1 MRHVSKRDG
10 RMFMQLTVGQL
21 IGKTLKVYGVPYV
34 TGLPGHGN
42 WSMIDAFNDP
52 VSKIRYIQVMH
63 EQSAVHIADAHYRVT
78 GQPIA
83 ACTSIGPGATNT
95 IIGLATA
102 YCDSTALLLITG
114 SAATHM
120 RGHGVMQEL
129 DRFASPDFPH
139 IAAPVTKRTF
149 DVIRPDQLPFVLHRA
164 WNAMLTGRPG
174 PVHMEIPLDVQAQTT
189 DIDVADLSKR
199 LPMGKTRADGPTI
212 EAAIELLL
220 SATRPCIVAGGGAI
234 TANAAPELTAL
245 AEKLG
250 IPVVFTWN
258 GKGAI
263 AEDNA
268 MCAGTA
274 GWPGSLPGNNT
285 AANADILLSL
295 GCRFT
300 DWSASSYRKG
310 VTFSIPD
317 AKLIQVDIDPR
328 EIGKNY
334 PAEVGIVADCRLV
347 LADILAGISAEQA
360 RVARESRAT
369 YLNKLQRMKREWEE
383 KLERR
388 RSYNG
393 MPTTMMRTLREL
405 RKALPRHGIVT
416 VGSGHPQSTTKQA
429 FPVYEP
435 RTHITSGSFSSMGF
449 ALPAAI
455 GAKLAKPDTPVVCI
469 IGDGDFMMGV
479 QELAVCAMHNVP
491 VVFLVL
497 NNSGYISIRDG
508 QNHLMG
514 RQIGSEFNQHAGDG
528 QAYSV
533 DFVSLA
539 KSFGFDFSAK
549 AQKVDE
555 IGSHIKRALDS
566 NAPALVE
573 VPITRDVS
581 VAAAEVVGWW
591 DFPVLP
597 TATEAVKADYKA
609 GYAAEQH
616 RWSRKDTE
624 GVKPMSTSG

>member
-1 MRHVSKRDG
+1 MK
-10 RMFMQLTVGQL
+10 LTVGQL
-21 IGKTLKVYGVPYV
+21 IGKALKAYGVPYV

-42 WSMIDAFNDP
+42 WSLIDAFNDP
-52 VSKIRYIQVMH
+52 VSKLPFIQVMH

-139 IAAPVTKRTF
+139 IVAPVTKRSF
-149 DVIRPDQLPFVLHRA
+149 DVIRADEVPFVLHRA

-174 PVHMEIPLDVQAQTT
+174 PVHMELPLDVQVETT
-189 DIDVADLSKR
+189 DVDVAELAKR
-199 LPMGKTRADGPTI
+199 LPIGRPRADAQAI
-212 EAAIELLL
+212 EAAINLLL
-220 SATRPCIVAGGGAI
+220 TAKRPCIVVGGGAI
-234 TANAAPELTAL
+234 SANATPELTIL
-245 AEKLG
+245 VEKLG

-263 AEDNA
+263 AEDNR

-274 GWPGSLPGNNT
+274 GWPGSLPGNKT
-285 AANADILLSL
+285 AANADVLMSL

-334 PAEVGIVADCRLV
+334 PAEVGIAADCKLV
-347 LADILAGISAEQA
+347 LADILAGISEEQA
-360 RVARESRAT
+360 RKARESRAS
-369 YLNKLQRMKREWEE
+369 YLNGVEGLKKEWEE
-383 KLERR
+383 RLERR

-393 MPTTMMRTLREL
+393 MPTTMLRTLREL
-405 RKALPRHGIVT
+405 RKVLPRDGIVT

-455 GAKLAKPDTPVVCI
+455 GAKLAKPDAPVVCI
-469 IGDGDFMMGV
+469 IGDGDFMMSV
-479 QELAVCAMHNVP
+479 QELAVCAMYNIA
-491 VVFLVL
+491 VVFLIL

-508 QNHLMG
+508 QNYLMG
-514 RQIGSEFNQHAGDG
+514 RQIGSEFNRHNGDG
-528 QAYSV
+528 RPYSV
-533 DFVSLA
+533 DFVALA
-539 KSFGFDFSAK
+539 KSFGFEVAAK
-549 AQKVDE
+549 VQAEGD
-555 IGSHIKRALDS
+555 IGSTIKRALDS
-566 NAPALVE
+566 NAPAMVE
-573 VPITRDVS
+573 IPITRDAS

-591 DFPVLP
+591 DFPILP
-597 TATEAVKADYKA
+597 TASDAVKADYKA

-616 RWSRKDTE
+616 RWSTTDVELTE
-624 GVKPMSTSG
+624 PVSATG

>member
-1 MRHVSKRDG
+1 MR
-10 RMFMQLTVGQL
+10 LTVGQI
-21 IGKTLKVYGVPYV
+21 IGKALKAYGVPYV

-42 WSMIDAFNDP
+42 WSMIDAFHDP
-52 VSKIRYIQVMH
+52 VSKLPFIQVMH

-102 YCDSTALLLITG
+102 YCDSTTALLITG

-139 IAAPVTKRTF
+139 IVAPVTKRTF
-149 DVIRPDQLPFVLHRA
+149 DVIRADQLPFVMHRA
-164 WNAMLTGRPG
+164 WNTMVTGRPG
-174 PVHMEIPLDVQAQTT
+174 PVHIEVPLDIQVETT
-189 DIDVADLSKR
+189 DVDVADLIKR
-199 LPMGKTRADGPTI
+199 IPVGKSRADSEAI
-212 EAAIELLL
+212 AAAIPLLL
-220 SATRPCIVAGGGAI
+220 TAKRPCIVVGGGAI
-234 TANAAPELTAL
+234 TANATPELTTL
-245 AEKLG
+245 VEKLG

-263 AEDNA
+263 AEDNRL
-268 MCAGTA
+268 CAGTA
-274 GWPGSLPGNNT
+274 GWPGSLPGNRT
-285 AANADILLSL
+285 AANADVLMSL

-334 PAEVGIVADCRLV
+334 PAEVGIAADCKLV
-347 LADILAGISAEQA
+347 LADMLAGISEEQA
-360 RVARESRAT
+360 SRAREARAS
-369 YLNKLQRMKREWEE
+369 YLEEVDALKREWEQR
-383 KLERR
+383 LERR
-388 RSYNG
+388 RSHNG
-393 MPTTMMRTLREL
+393 MPTTMLRTLREL
-405 RKALPRHGIVT
+405 RKVLPRHGIVT

-469 IGDGDFMMGV
+469 IGDGDFMMCV
-479 QELAVCAMHNVP
+479 QELAVCAMYDIP
-491 VVFLVL
+491 VVFLIL

-514 RQIGSEFNQHAGDG
+514 RQIGSEFSRPTRNG
-528 QAYSV
+528 QPYSV
-533 DFVSLA
+533 DFVVLA
-539 KSFGFDFSAK
+539 KSFGFDVAAK
-549 AQKVDE
+549 VEAVED
-555 IGSHIKRALDS
+555 IGRTIQRALDS
-566 NAPALVE
+566 NAPSVVE

-597 TATEAVKADYKA
+597 TASQTVKADYKA

-616 RWSRKDTE
+616 
-624 GVKPMSTSG
+624 VTSASDVTLEEPVSATG

>member
-1 MRHVSKRDG
+1 
-10 RMFMQLTVGQL
+10 MQLTVGQI
-21 IGKTLKVYGVPYV
+21 IGKALKAYGVPYV

-52 VSKIRYIQVMH
+52 VSKLPFIQVMH

-78 GQPIA
+78 GQPIV

-102 YCDSTALLLITG
+102 HCDSTALLLITG

-139 IAAPVTKRTF
+139 IVAPVTKRTF
-149 DVIRPDQLPFVLHRA
+149 DVIRADQVPFVLHRA
-164 WNAMLTGRPG
+164 WNAMLTGRAG
-174 PVHMEIPLDVQAQTT
+174 PVHMEVPLDIQVETT
-189 DIDVADLSKR
+189 DIDVADLATR
-199 LPMGKTRADGPTI
+199 LPVGKPRADAQAI
-212 EAAIELLL
+212 EAAIKLLL
-220 SATRPCIVAGGGAI
+220 TAKRPCIVVGGGAI
-234 TANAAPELTAL
+234 SANATPELTTL
-245 AEKLG
+245 VEKLG

-263 AEDNA
+263 AEDNP

-285 AANADILLSL
+285 AANADVVMSL

-334 PAEVGIVADCRLV
+334 PAEVGIAADCKLV
-347 LADILAGISAEQA
+347 LADILAGISNDQA
-360 RVARESRAT
+360 HKARQSRAS
-369 YLNKLQRMKREWEE
+369 YLSHVEALKKQWEE

-388 RSYNG
+388 RSYKG
-393 MPTTMMRTLREL
+393 IPTTMLRTLREL
-405 RKALPRHGIVT
+405 RKVLPRNGIVT

-455 GAKLAKPDTPVVCI
+455 GAKLAKPDIPVVCI
-469 IGDGDFMMGV
+469 IGDGDFMMSV
-479 QELAVCAMHNVP
+479 QELAVCAMYDIP
-491 VVFLVL
+491 VVFLIL

-508 QNHLMG
+508 QNYLIG
-514 RQIGSEFNQHAGDG
+514 RQIGSEFNHHNGDG
-528 QAYSV
+528 RPYSV

-539 KSFGFDFSAK
+539 KSFGFEVAAK
-549 AQKVDE
+549 VQAVDD
-555 IGSHIKRALDS
+555 IGSNIKRALDS
-566 NAPALVE
+566 KAPALVE

-597 TATEAVKADYKA
+597 TASEAVKADYKA

-616 RWSRKDTE
+616 RRSASDVE
-624 GVKPMSTSG
+624 LSEPVSAVG

>member
-1 MRHVSKRDG
+1 MR
-10 RMFMQLTVGQL
+10 LTVGQI
-21 IGKTLKVYGVPYV
+21 IGKALKAYGAPYV

-42 WSMIDAFNDP
+42 WSLIDAFNDP
-52 VSKIRYIQVMH
+52 VSKLPFIQVMH

-102 YCDSTALLLITG
+102 HCDSTALLLMTG

-129 DRFASPDFPH
+129 DRFTSPDFPH
-139 IAAPVTKRTF
+139 LAAPVTKRTF
-149 DVIRPDQLPFVLHRA
+149 DVIRADQVPFVMHRA
-164 WNAMLTGRPG
+164 WNAMITGRPG
-174 PVHMEIPLDVQAQTT
+174 PVHMEIPLDVQVEST
-189 DIDVADLSKR
+189 DIDVAELNKR
-199 LPMGKTRADGPTI
+199 LPVGKSRADATAI
-212 EAAIELLL
+212 EAAIGLLL
-220 SATRPCIVAGGGAI
+220 HAERPCIVAGGGAI
-234 TANAAPELTAL
+234 SANATPELTIL
-245 AEKLG
+245 AQRLG

-258 GKGAI
+258 GKGAL
-263 AEDNA
+263 AEDHP

-274 GWPGSLPGNNT
+274 GWPGSLPGNRT
-285 AANADILLSL
+285 AANADVLLSL

-317 AKLIQVDIDPR
+317 SKLIQIDIDPR

-334 PAEVGIVADCRLV
+334 PAEVGISADCKLA
-347 LADILAGISAEQA
+347 LADIHAGISDEQA
-360 RVARESRAT
+360 RRAREARSS
-369 YLNKLQRMKREWEE
+369 YLAGVAALKKEWEE
-383 KLERR
+383 RLERR
-388 RSYNG
+388 RSYNSI
-393 MPTTMMRTLREL
+393 PTTMLRTLREL
-405 RKALPRHGIVT
+405 RKILPRHGIVT

-469 IGDGDFMMGV
+469 IGDGDFMMCV
-479 QELAVCAMHNVP
+479 QELAVCVMYDIP
-491 VVFLVL
+491 VVFLIL

-508 QNHLMG
+508 QNYLIG
-514 RQIGSEFNQHAGDG
+514 RQIGSEFNHHGGAG
-528 QAYSV
+528 QPYSV
-533 DFVSLA
+533 DFVALA
-539 KSFGFDFSAK
+539 RSFGFEVAT
-549 AQKVDE
+549 KVQAADE
-555 IGSHIKRALDS
+555 IGTSIKRALEA

-597 TATEAVKADYKA
+597 TASEAVKADYKA

-616 RWSRKDTE
+616 RWS
-624 GVKPMSTSG
+624 TSDVELVEPVSATG

>member
-1 MRHVSKRDG
+1 MR
-10 RMFMQLTVGQL
+10 LTVGQV
-21 IGKTLKVYGVPYV
+21 IGKALKAYGAPYV

-52 VSKIRYIQVMH
+52 VSKLPFIQVMH

-83 ACTSIGPGATNT
+83 ACVSIGPGATNT

-102 YCDSTALLLITG
+102 HCDSTALLLITG

-149 DVIRPDQLPFVLHRA
+149 EVIRSDEVPFVVHRA
-164 WNAMLTGRPG
+164 WNAMCTGRPG
-174 PVHMEIPLDVQAQTT
+174 PVHMGIPLDIQVETT
-189 DIDVADLSKR
+189 DVDVADLDKR
-199 LPMGKTRADGPTI
+199 LPIGKPRADSAAI

-220 SATRPCIVAGGGAI
+220 KAKRPCNVVGGGAI
-234 TANAAPELTAL
+234 TANATPELTML
-245 AEKLG
+245 VEKLG
-250 IPVVFTWN
+250 IPMVFTWN
-258 GKGAI
+258 GKGAL
-263 AEDNA
+263 AEDHP

-274 GWPGSLPGNNT
+274 GWPGSLPGNKT
-285 AANADILLSL
+285 AANADVVMSL

-334 PAEVGIVADCRLV
+334 PAEVGVVGDCKLV
-347 LADILAGISAEQA
+347 IADILAGISEEQA
-360 RVARESRAT
+360 RQVRESRAS
-369 YLNKLQRMKREWEE
+369 YLAEVAALKIEWEAR
-383 KLERR
+383 LEHR

-393 MPTTMMRTLREL
+393 MPTTMLRTLREL
-405 RKALPRHGIVT
+405 RKVLPRHGIVT

-455 GAKLAKPDTPVVCI
+455 GAKLAKPEAPVVCI
-469 IGDGDFMMGV
+469 IGDGDFMMCV
-479 QELAVCAMHNVP
+479 QELAVCAMYDIP
-491 VVFLVL
+491 IVFLVL

-508 QNHLMG
+508 QNYLIG
-514 RQIGSEFNQHAGDG
+514 RQIGSEFNHQNGEG
-528 QAYSV
+528 GPYSV
-533 DFVSLA
+533 DFVALA
-539 KSFGFDFSAK
+539 KSFGFDFAAK
-549 AQKVDE
+549 VQASDE
-555 IGSHIKRALDS
+555 IGSTIKRALDS
-566 NAPALVE
+566 KAPAVVE
-573 VPITRDVS
+573 VPITRDVTI
-581 VAAAEVVGWW
+581 AAAEVVGWW

-597 TATEAVKADYKA
+597 TASDAVKADYKA

-616 RWSRKDTE
+616 RWS
-624 GVKPMSTSG
+624 TSDIELVEPVSATG

>member
-1 MRHVSKRDG
+1 MR
-10 RMFMQLTVGQL
+10 LTVGQI
-21 IGKTLKVYGVPYV
+21 IGKALKAYGTPYV

-42 WSMIDAFNDP
+42 WSMIDAFHDP
-52 VSKIRYIQVMH
+52 VSKLPFIQVMH

-102 YCDSTALLLITG
+102 HCDSTALLLITG

-139 IAAPVTKRTF
+139 IVAPVTKRTF
-149 DVIRPDQLPFVLHRA
+149 DVIRADHVPFVMHRA
-164 WNAMLTGRPG
+164 WNAMTTGRPG
-174 PVHMEIPLDVQAQTT
+174 PVHMEVPLDIQVETT
-189 DIDVADLSKR
+189 KIDVAELDQR
-199 LPMGKTRADGPTI
+199 VPIGKPRADAIAI
-212 EAAIELLL
+212 EAAIGLLL
-220 SATRPCIVAGGGAI
+220 RAKRPCIVVGGGAI
-234 TANAAPELTAL
+234 SANATPVLTL
-245 AEKLG
+245 LVEKLG

-258 GKGAI
+258 GKGALS
-263 AEDNA
+263 EDHPL
-268 MCAGTA
+268 CAGTA
-274 GWPGSLPGNNT
+274 GWPGSLPGNKT
-285 AANADILLSL
+285 AANADVVMSL

-310 VTFSIPD
+310 VTFSIPE

-334 PAEVGIVADCRLV
+334 PAQVGIVADCKLA
-347 LADILAGISAEQA
+347 LADILAGISDEQA
-360 RVARESRAT
+360 RKARDSRTSYLAEVAG
-369 YLNKLQRMKREWEE
+369 LKKEWEE
-383 KLERR
+383 RLERR
-388 RSYNG
+388 RAYNG
-393 MPTTMMRTLREL
+393 MPTTMLRTLREL
-405 RKALPRHGIVT
+405 RKVLPRHGIVT

-429 FPVYEP
+429 FPIYEP

-455 GAKLAKPDTPVVCI
+455 GAKLAKRDTPVVCI
-469 IGDGDFMMGV
+469 IGDGDFMMCV
-479 QELAVCAMHNVP
+479 QELALCAIYDIP
-491 VVFLVL
+491 VVFLIL

-508 QNHLMG
+508 QNYLIG
-514 RQIGSEFNQHAGDG
+514 RQIGSEFNHQNGDSRP
-528 QAYSV
+528 YSV
-533 DFVSLA
+533 DFVALA
-539 KSFGFDFSAK
+539 KSFGFDVAAK
-549 AQKVDE
+549 VQAADE
-555 IGSHIKRALDS
+555 IGSTIQRALDS

-597 TATEAVKADYKA
+597 TAPDGAKADYKA

-616 RWSRKDTE
+616 QGAKVDVELIEPVSAT
-624 GVKPMSTSG
+624 G

>member
-1 MRHVSKRDG
+1 MR
-10 RMFMQLTVGQL
+10 LTVGQI
-21 IGKTLKVYGVPYV
+21 IGKALKAYGAPYV

-42 WSMIDAFNDP
+42 WSLIDAFNDP
-52 VSKIRYIQVMH
+52 VSKLPFIQVMH

-102 YCDSTALLLITG
+102 HCDSTALLLMTG

-129 DRFASPDFPH
+129 DRFTSPDFPH
-139 IAAPVTKRTF
+139 LAAPVTKRTF
-149 DVIRPDQLPFVLHRA
+149 DVIRADQVPFVMHRA
-164 WNAMLTGRPG
+164 WNAMITGRPG
-174 PVHMEIPLDVQAQTT
+174 PVHMEIPLDVQVEST
-189 DIDVADLSKR
+189 DIDVAELNKR
-199 LPMGKTRADGPTI
+199 LPVGKSRADATAI
-212 EAAIELLL
+212 EAAIGLLL
-220 SATRPCIVAGGGAI
+220 HAERPCIVAGGGAI
-234 TANAAPELTAL
+234 SANATPELTIL
-245 AEKLG
+245 AQRLG

-258 GKGAI
+258 GKGAL
-263 AEDNA
+263 AEDHP

-274 GWPGSLPGNNT
+274 GWPGSLPGNRT
-285 AANADILLSL
+285 AANADVLLSL

-317 AKLIQVDIDPR
+317 SKLIQIDIDPR

-334 PAEVGIVADCRLV
+334 PAEVGISADCKLA
-347 LADILAGISAEQA
+347 LADIHAGISDEQA
-360 RVARESRAT
+360 RRAREARSS
-369 YLNKLQRMKREWEE
+369 YLAGVAALKKEWEE
-383 KLERR
+383 RLERR
-388 RSYNG
+388 RSDNSI
-393 MPTTMMRTLREL
+393 PTTMLRTLREL
-405 RKALPRHGIVT
+405 RKVLPRHGIVT

-469 IGDGDFMMGV
+469 IGDGDFMMCV
-479 QELAVCAMHNVP
+479 QELAVCVMYDIP
-491 VVFLVL
+491 VVFLIL

-508 QNHLMG
+508 QNYLIG
-514 RQIGSEFNQHAGDG
+514 RQIGSEFNHHGGAG
-528 QAYSV
+528 QPYSV
-533 DFVSLA
+533 DFVALA
-539 KSFGFDFSAK
+539 RSFGFEVAT
-549 AQKVDE
+549 KVQAADE
-555 IGSHIKRALDS
+555 IGTSIKRALEA

-597 TATEAVKADYKA
+597 TASEAVKADYKA

-616 RWSRKDTE
+616 RWS
-624 GVKPMSTSG
+624 TSDVELVEPVSATG

>member
-1 MRHVSKRDG
+1 MR
-10 RMFMQLTVGQL
+10 LTVGQV
-21 IGKTLKVYGVPYV
+21 IGKALKAYGVPYV

-52 VSKIRYIQVMH
+52 VSQLPFIQVMH
-63 EQSAVHIADAHYRVT
+63 EQSAAHIADAHYRVT

-102 YCDSTALLLITG
+102 HCDSTALLLITG

-129 DRFASPDFPH
+129 DRFRSPDFPH
-139 IAAPVTKRTF
+139 IVAPVTKRTF
-149 DVIRPDQLPFVLHRA
+149 DIIRADQVPFVMHRA
-164 WNAMLTGRPG
+164 WNAMTTGRPG
-174 PVHMEIPLDVQAQTT
+174 PVHMEVPLDIQVETT
-189 DIDVADLSKR
+189 EVDVAELEKR
-199 LPMGKTRADGPTI
+199 LPIGKPRADATAI
-212 EAAIELLL
+212 EAAISLLL
-220 SATRPCIVAGGGAI
+220 RAERPCIVAGGGAI
-234 TANAAPELTAL
+234 SANATPELTTL

-258 GKGAI
+258 GKGAL
-263 AEDNA
+263 AEDNPL
-268 MCAGTA
+268 CAGTA
-274 GWPGSLPGNNT
+274 GWPGSMPGNKT
-285 AANADILLSL
+285 AANADVLMSL

-317 AKLIQVDIDPR
+317 SKLIQVDIDPR

-334 PAEVGIVADCRLV
+334 PAEAGIVGDCRLV
-347 LADILAGISAEQA
+347 LADILAGISGEQA
-360 RVARESRAT
+360 RKARESRSS
-369 YLNKLQRMKREWEE
+369 YLAGVAAWKKEWEE
-383 KLERR
+383 RLERR

-393 MPTTMMRTLREL
+393 MPTTMLRTLSEL
-405 RKALPRHGIVT
+405 RKVLPRHGIVT

-455 GAKLAKPDTPVVCI
+455 GAKLAKPGTPVVCI
-469 IGDGDFMMGV
+469 IGDGDFMMCV
-479 QELAVCAMHNVP
+479 QELAICAMYNIP

-508 QNHLMG
+508 QNYLIG
-514 RQIGSEFNQHAGDG
+514 RQIGSEFNHQNGSG
-528 QAYSV
+528 RPYSV
-533 DFVSLA
+533 DFPALA
-539 KSFGFDFSAK
+539 KSFGFDVAV
-549 AQKVDE
+549 KVQAAED
-555 IGSHIKRALDS
+555 IASTIQRALDS

-581 VAAAEVVGWW
+581 IAAAEVVGWW

-597 TATEAVKADYKA
+597 TAPEGAKADYRA

-616 RWSRKDTE
+616 RR
-624 GVKPMSTSG
+624 STADLELVEPVSATG

>member
-1 MRHVSKRDG
+1 MR
-10 RMFMQLTVGQL
+10 LTVGQI
-21 IGKTLKVYGVPYV
+21 IGKALRVYGAPYV

-52 VSKIRYIQVMH
+52 ISKLPFIQVMH
-63 EQSAVHIADAHYRVT
+63 EQSAIHIADAHYRVT

-83 ACTSIGPGATNT
+83 ACVSIGPGATNT

-102 YCDSTALLLITG
+102 HCDSTALLLITG
-114 SAATHM
+114 SSATHM

-139 IAAPVTKRTF
+139 IAAPVTKRTI
-149 DVIRPDQLPFVLHRA
+149 DVIRADELPFVMHRA
-164 WNAMLTGRPG
+164 WNAMITGRPG
-174 PVHMEIPLDVQAQTT
+174 PVHVGIPLDVQVETT
-189 DIDVADLSKR
+189 EIDVADLDKR
-199 LPMGKTRADGPTI
+199 LPVGKPRADAVAI

-220 SATRPCIVAGGGAI
+220 TAKRPCIVLGGGAI
-234 TANAAPELTAL
+234 TANATPELTIL

-250 IPVVFTWN
+250 IPSVFTWN
-258 GKGAI
+258 GKGAL
-263 AEDNA
+263 AEDHP
-268 MCAGTA
+268 MCTGTA
-274 GWPGSLPGNNT
+274 GWPGSVPGNKT
-285 AANADILLSL
+285 AANADLIMSL

-334 PAEVGIVADCRLV
+334 PAEVGIVADCKLV
-347 LADILAGISAEQA
+347 LSDILAGISDEQA
-360 RVARESRAT
+360 RKARESRAS
-369 YLNKLQRMKREWEE
+369 YLAGVAALKVEWEE
-383 KLERR
+383 RLESR
-388 RSYNG
+388 RSYDG
-393 MPTTMMRTLREL
+393 MPTTMLRTLREL
-405 RKALPRHGIVT
+405 RKVLPRHGIVT

-455 GAKLAKPDTPVVCI
+455 GAKLAKPDAPVVCI
-469 IGDGDFMMGV
+469 IGDGDFMMCV
-479 QELAVCAMHNVP
+479 QELAVCTMYDIP
-491 VVFLVL
+491 VVFLIL

-508 QNHLMG
+508 QNYLIG
-514 RQIGSEFNQHAGDG
+514 RQVGSEFNHHSGDG
-528 QAYSV
+528 RPYSV
-533 DFVSLA
+533 DFVALA
-539 KSFGFDFSAK
+539 KSFGFEVAAK
-549 AQKVDE
+549 VQAADE
-555 IGSHIKRALDS
+555 IGSTIKRALDS
-566 NAPALVE
+566 NAPAVIE

-581 VAAAEVVGWW
+581 IAAAEVVGWW

-597 TATEAVKADYKA
+597 TARDDVKADYKA

-616 RWSRKDTE
+616 RWSISDVELVEPVSAT
-624 GVKPMSTSG
+624 G

>member
-1 MRHVSKRDG
+1 MR
-10 RMFMQLTVGQL
+10 LTVGQI
-21 IGKTLKVYGVPYV
+21 IGKALKAYGVPYV

-52 VSKIRYIQVMH
+52 ISKLRFVQVMH

-102 YCDSTALLLITG
+102 HCDSTALLLITG

-120 RGHGVMQEL
+120 RGHGVMQTL

-139 IAAPVTKRTF
+139 IVEAVTKRTF
-149 DVIRPDQLPFVLHRA
+149 DVIRPDEVPFVLHRA

-174 PVHMEIPLDVQAQTT
+174 PVHMELPLDIQVETT
-189 DIDVADLSKR
+189 EVDVADIDKR
-199 LPMGKTRADGPTI
+199 LPIGKPRADSQAI
-212 EAAIELLL
+212 EAAIKLLL
-220 SATRPCIVAGGGAI
+220 SAERPCIVVGGGAI
-234 TANAAPELTAL
+234 SSNATPELTAL
-245 AEKLG
+245 VEKLR

-263 AEDNA
+263 SEDHA

-274 GWPGSLPGNNT
+274 GWPGSLPGNKT
-285 AANADILLSL
+285 AANADVLMSL

-317 AKLIQVDIDPR
+317 SKLIQVDIDPR

-334 PAEVGIVADCRLV
+334 PVEVGIAADCKLV
-347 LADILAGISAEQA
+347 LADILAGISEEQA
-360 RVARESRAT
+360 RKARDSRAS
-369 YLNKLQRMKREWEE
+369 YISDLQALKIQWEQQ
-383 KLERR
+383 LERR
-388 RSYNG
+388 RSYSG
-393 MPTTMMRTLREL
+393 MPTTMLRTLREL
-405 RKALPRHGIVT
+405 RKVLPRHGIVT

-455 GAKLAKPDTPVVCI
+455 GAKLAKPDVPVVCI
-469 IGDGDFMMGV
+469 IGDGDFMMSV
-479 QELAVCAMHNVP
+479 QELAVCAMYDIP

-514 RQIGSEFNQHAGDG
+514 RQIGSEFAHHNGRG
-528 QAYSV
+528 EAYSV
-533 DFVSLA
+533 DFAALA
-539 KSFGFDFSAK
+539 KSFGFKDAAK
-549 AQKVDE
+549 VQAAGD
-555 IGSHIKRALDS
+555 IGPAIKRALES
-566 NAPALVE
+566 GSPALVE

-581 VAAAEVVGWW
+581 IAAAEVVGWW

-597 TATEAVKADYKA
+597 TASSAVKADYKA

-616 RWSRKDTE
+616 RGAASDVELSEPVSAT
-624 GVKPMSTSG
+624 G

>member
-1 MRHVSKRDG
+1 
-10 RMFMQLTVGQL
+10 MQFTVGQI
-21 IGKTLKVYGVPYV
+21 IGKALKAYGAPYV

-52 VSKIRYIQVMH
+52 VSRLPFIQVMH

-102 YCDSTALLLITG
+102 HCDSTALLLITG

-139 IAAPVTKRTF
+139 LAAPVTKRTF
-149 DVIRPDQLPFVLHRA
+149 DVIRADQVPFVMHRA
-164 WNAMLTGRPG
+164 WNAMTTGRPG
-174 PVHMEIPLDVQAQTT
+174 PVHMEIPLDVQVEST

-199 LPMGKTRADGPTI
+199 LPVGNPRADALAI

-220 SATRPCIVAGGGAI
+220 SAKRPCIVAGGGAI
-234 TANAAPELTAL
+234 SANATPQLTTL
-245 AEKLG
+245 VEMLG

-258 GKGAI
+258 GKGAL
-263 AEDNA
+263 AEDNP

-285 AANADILLSL
+285 AANADVLMSL

-317 AKLIQVDIDPR
+317 TKLIQIDIDPR

-334 PAEVGIVADCRLV
+334 AAEVGIVADCKLA
-347 LADILAGISAEQA
+347 LADILAGISDEQA
-360 RVARESRAT
+360 RKSREARSS
-369 YLNKLQRMKREWEE
+369 YLNAIAGLKKEWEE
-383 KLERR
+383 RLERR

-393 MPTTMMRTLREL
+393 IPTTMLRTLREL
-405 RKALPRHGIVT
+405 RKILPRHGIVT

-455 GAKLAKPDTPVVCI
+455 GAKLAKPDAPVVCI
-469 IGDGDFMMGV
+469 IGDGDFMMCV
-479 QELAVCAMHNVP
+479 QELAVCAMYDIP
-491 VVFLVL
+491 VVFLIL

-508 QNHLMG
+508 QNYLIG
-514 RQIGSEFNQHAGDG
+514 RQIGSEFNHHARDG
-528 QAYSV
+528 QPYSV
-533 DFVSLA
+533 DFVTLA
-539 KSFGFDFSAK
+539 KSFGFEVAT
-549 AQKVDE
+549 KVQAADE
-555 IGSHIKRALDS
+555 IGISLKRALDS
-566 NAPALVE
+566 KAPALVE

-581 VAAAEVVGWW
+581 IAAAEVVGWW

-597 TATEAVKADYKA
+597 SASDAVRADYKA
-609 GYAAEQH
+609 GYTAEQH
-616 RWSRKDTE
+616 RWSTRDVELVEPVSAT
-624 GVKPMSTSG
+624 G

>member
-1 MRHVSKRDG
+1 MR
-10 RMFMQLTVGQL
+10 LTVGQI
-21 IGKTLKVYGVPYV
+21 IGKALKAYGAPYV

-52 VSKIRYIQVMH
+52 ISKLPFIQVMH
-63 EQSAVHIADAHYRVT
+63 EQSAAHIADAHYRVT

-83 ACTSIGPGATNT
+83 ACVSIGPGATNT

-102 YCDSTALLLITG
+102 HCDSTALLLITG

-149 DVIRPDQLPFVLHRA
+149 DVIRADEVPFVMHRA
-164 WNAMLTGRPG
+164 WNAMTTGRPG
-174 PVHMEIPLDVQAQTT
+174 PVHMEIPLDVQVETT
-189 DIDVADLSKR
+189 DVDVADLDKR
-199 LPMGKTRADGPTI
+199 LPVGKPRADAAAI

-220 SATRPCIVAGGGAI
+220 SAKRPCIVVGGGAI
-234 TANAAPELTAL
+234 TANATAELTML
-245 AEKLG
+245 VEKLG

-258 GKGAI
+258 GKGAL
-263 AEDNA
+263 AEDHP

-274 GWPGSLPGNNT
+274 GWPGSLPGNKT
-285 AANADILLSL
+285 AANADVVMSL

-334 PAEVGIVADCRLV
+334 PAEVGVVADCKLV
-347 LADILAGISAEQA
+347 LADILAGISDEQA
-360 RVARESRAT
+360 RKAREARAS
-369 YLNKLQRMKREWEE
+369 YLAGVAALKIEWEE
-383 KLERR
+383 RLERR

-393 MPTTMMRTLREL
+393 IPTTMLRTLREL
-405 RKALPRHGIVT
+405 RKVLPRHGIVT

-455 GAKLAKPDTPVVCI
+455 GAKLAKPDAPVVCI
-469 IGDGDFMMGV
+469 IGDGDFMMSV
-479 QELAVCAMHNVP
+479 QELAVCAMHDIP
-491 VVFLVL
+491 VVFLIL

-508 QNHLMG
+508 QNYLIG
-514 RQIGSEFNQHAGDG
+514 RQIGSEFNHQNGD
-528 QAYSV
+528 ARPYSV
-533 DFVSLA
+533 DFVALA
-539 KSFGFDFSAK
+539 KSFGFDFAAK
-549 AQKVDE
+549 VQASDE
-555 IGSHIKRALDS
+555 IGPTIQRALDS
-566 NAPALVE
+566 KVPALVE

-581 VAAAEVVGWW
+581 IAAAEVVGWW

-597 TATEAVKADYKA
+597 TASDAVKADYKA

-616 RWSRKDTE
+616 RWS
-624 GVKPMSTSG
+624 TSDVELVEPVSATG

>member
-1 MRHVSKRDG
+1 MR
-10 RMFMQLTVGQL
+10 LTVGQI
-21 IGKTLKVYGVPYV
+21 IGKALKAYGAPYV
-34 TGLPGHGN
+34 AGLPGHGN
-42 WSMIDAFNDP
+42 WSMIDAFHDP
-52 VSKIRYIQVMH
+52 VSKLPFIQVMH

-102 YCDSTALLLITG
+102 HCDSTALLLITG

-139 IAAPVTKRTF
+139 IVAPVTKRTF
-149 DVIRPDQLPFVLHRA
+149 DVIRADQVPFVMHRA
-164 WNAMLTGRPG
+164 WNAMTTGRPG
-174 PVHMEIPLDVQAQTT
+174 PVHMEVPLDIQVETT
-189 DIDVADLSKR
+189 EIDVADLDKR
-199 LPMGKTRADGPTI
+199 VPIGKPRADAIAI
-212 EAAIELLL
+212 EAAIGLLL
-220 SATRPCIVAGGGAI
+220 RAKRPCIVVGGGAI
-234 TANAAPELTAL
+234 SSNATPELTML
-245 AEKLG
+245 VEKLG
-250 IPVVFTWN
+250 IPAVFTWN
-258 GKGAI
+258 GKGALS
-263 AEDNA
+263 EDHP

-274 GWPGSLPGNNT
+274 GWPGSLPGNKT
-285 AANADILLSL
+285 AANADVVMSL

-334 PAEVGIVADCRLV
+334 PAEVGVVADCKLA
-347 LADILAGISAEQA
+347 LADILAGISEEQA
-360 RVARESRAT
+360 RKARDSRAP
-369 YLNKLQRMKREWEE
+369 YLAEVAGLKKEWEDQ
-383 KLERR
+383 LERR

-393 MPTTMMRTLREL
+393 MPTTMLRTLREL
-405 RKALPRHGIVT
+405 RKVLPRHGIVT

-429 FPVYEP
+429 FPIYEP

-455 GAKLAKPDTPVVCI
+455 GAKLAKRDTPVVCI
-469 IGDGDFMMGV
+469 IGDGDFMMCV
-479 QELAVCAMHNVP
+479 QELALCAMYDIP

-508 QNHLMG
+508 QNYLIG
-514 RQIGSEFNQHAGDG
+514 RQTGSEFSHQNGDSRP
-528 QAYSV
+528 YSV
-533 DFVSLA
+533 DFVALA
-539 KSFGFDFSAK
+539 KSFGFEVAAKVQSAG
-549 AQKVDE
+549 D
-555 IGSHIKRALDS
+555 IGSTIKRALDS
-566 NAPALVE
+566 DAPALVE

-581 VAAAEVVGWW
+581 IAAAEVVGWW

-597 TATEAVKADYKA
+597 TAPDAAKADYKT

-616 RWSRKDTE
+616 QGAKVDVELIEPVSAT
-624 GVKPMSTSG
+624 G

>member
-1 MRHVSKRDG
+1 
-10 RMFMQLTVGQL
+10 MQLTVGQL
-21 IGKTLKVYGVPYV
+21 IGKALKAYGVPYV

-42 WSMIDAFNDP
+42 WSMIDAFHDS
-52 VSKIRYIQVMH
+52 VSKLPFLQVMH
-63 EQSAVHIADAHYRVT
+63 EQSAVHIADAHYRAT

-95 IIGLATA
+95 VIGLATA
-102 YCDSTALLLITG
+102 HCDSTALLLITG

-129 DRFASPDFPH
+129 DRVASPDFPH
-139 IAAPVTKRTF
+139 IAAAVTKRTF
-149 DVIRPDQLPFVLHRA
+149 DVIRADQVPFIMHRA

-174 PVHMEIPLDVQAQTT
+174 PVHLEVPLDVQVETAN
-189 DIDVADLSKR
+189 IEIAELANR
-199 LPMGKTRADGPTI
+199 LPVGRPRADSLAI
-212 EAAIELLL
+212 EAVIPLLL
-220 SATRPCIVAGGGAI
+220 AAKRPCIAVGGGAI
-234 TANAAPELTAL
+234 TASATPELTSL

-263 AEDNA
+263 AEDNP

-274 GWPGSLPGNNT
+274 GWPGSLPGNHT
-285 AANADILLSL
+285 AANADVLMSL

-334 PAEVGIVADCRLV
+334 PAEVGIVADCKLV
-347 LADILAGISAEQA
+347 LADILAGISDEQA
-360 RVARESRAT
+360 RKGREARAS
-369 YLNKLQRMKREWEE
+369 YLSEVEGLKEEWEK
-383 KLERR
+383 KLLRR

-393 MPTTMMRTLREL
+393 IPTTMLRTLREL
-405 RKALPRHGIVT
+405 RQVLPRHGIVT

-455 GAKLAKPDTPVVCI
+455 GAKLAKPETPVVCI
-469 IGDGDFMMGV
+469 IGDGDFMMCV
-479 QELAVCAMHNVP
+479 QELAVCVMNDIP

-497 NNSGYISIRDG
+497 NNSGFISIRDG
-508 QNHLMG
+508 QNYLMG
-514 RQIGSEFNQHAGDG
+514 RQIGSEFSHHTGDG
-528 QAYSV
+528 QPYSV
-533 DFVSLA
+533 DFVALA
-539 KSFGFDFSAK
+539 KSFGLGFAAKVQSA
-549 AQKVDE
+549 DD
-555 IGSHIKRALDS
+555 IGSTIKRALDAG
-566 NAPALVE
+566 APALVE

-597 TATEAVKADYKA
+597 TASDAVKADYKA

-616 RWSRKDTE
+616 RSSARNVELTE
-624 GVKPMSTSG
+624 PVSAVG

>member
-1 MRHVSKRDG
+1 MR
-10 RMFMQLTVGQL
+10 LTVGQI
-21 IGKTLKVYGVPYV
+21 IGKALKAYGAPYV

-52 VSKIRYIQVMH
+52 VSKLPFIQVMH

-102 YCDSTALLLITG
+102 HCDSTALLLITG

-139 IAAPVTKRTF
+139 IAGPVTKRTF
-149 DVIRPDQLPFVLHRA
+149 DVIRADEVPFVMHRA
-164 WNAMLTGRPG
+164 WNAMTTGRPG
-174 PVHMEIPLDVQAQTT
+174 PVHMEIPLDIQVETT
-189 DIDVADLSKR
+189 DIEVADLERR
-199 LPMGKTRADGPTI
+199 LPVGKPRADST
-212 EAAIELLL
+212 AIAVAIDLLL
-220 SATRPCIVAGGGAI
+220 RAKRPCVVVGGGAI
-234 TANAAPELTAL
+234 TSNATPELTL
-245 AEKLG
+245 LVEKLG

-274 GWPGSLPGNNT
+274 GWPGSLPGNKT
-285 AANADILLSL
+285 AANADVLLSL

-317 AKLIQVDIDPR
+317 SKLIQVDIDPR

-334 PAEVGIVADCRLV
+334 PAEVGIVADCKLA
-347 LADILAGISAEQA
+347 LADMLAGISEDQA
-360 RVARESRAT
+360 RKARDARAS
-369 YLNKLQRMKREWEE
+369 YLADLAALKQEWEHR
-383 KLERR
+383 LERR

-393 MPTTMMRTLREL
+393 MPTTMLRTLREL
-405 RKALPRHGIVT
+405 RKVLPRNGIVT

-455 GAKLAKPDTPVVCI
+455 GAKLAKPEAPVVCI
-469 IGDGDFMMGV
+469 IGDGDFMMCV
-479 QELAVCAMHNVP
+479 QELAICAMYDIP

-508 QNHLMG
+508 QNYLIG
-514 RQIGSEFNQHAGDG
+514 RQIGSEFNHHNGDG
-528 QAYSV
+528 RPYSV
-533 DFVSLA
+533 DFVALA
-539 KSFGFDFSAK
+539 KSFGFDFAAK
-549 AQKVDE
+549 VQAAED
-555 IGSHIKRALDS
+555 IGSTIKRALDS
-566 NAPALVE
+566 KAPALID

-597 TATEAVKADYKA
+597 TASDAVKADYKA
-609 GYAAEQH
+609 GTAAEQH
-616 RWSRKDTE
+616 RWSTADVE
-624 GVKPMSTSG
+624 LVEPVSAIG

>member
-1 MRHVSKRDG
+1 MG
-10 RMFMQLTVGQL
+10 LTVGQI
-21 IGKTLKVYGVPYV
+21 IGKALKAYGVPYV

-52 VSKIRYIQVMH
+52 VSKLPFIQVMH

-102 YCDSTALLLITG
+102 HCDSTALLLITG

-139 IAAPVTKRTF
+139 VVAPVTKRTF
-149 DVIRPDQLPFVLHRA
+149 DVIRADQVPFVLHRA

-174 PVHMEIPLDVQAQTT
+174 PVHMEVPLDVQVETT
-189 DIDVADLSKR
+189 EIDVAELSRR
-199 LPMGKTRADGPTI
+199 LPVGKPRADAHAI
-212 EAAIELLL
+212 EAAIRLLL
-220 SATRPCIVAGGGAI
+220 SAKRPCIVAGGGAI
-234 TANAAPELTAL
+234 SADATAELTTL
-245 AEKLG
+245 VERLG

-258 GKGAI
+258 GKGAL
-263 AEDNA
+263 AEDHA

-285 AANADILLSL
+285 AANADVVMSL

-347 LADILAGISAEQA
+347 LSDILAGISDEQA
-360 RVARESRAT
+360 RKARESRAS
-369 YLNKLQRMKREWEE
+369 YLNQVQGLKQEWE
-383 KLERR
+383 KRLERR
-388 RSYNG
+388 RSFAG
-393 MPTTMMRTLREL
+393 MPTTMLRTLREL
-405 RKALPRHGIVT
+405 RKVLPRNGIVT

-455 GAKLAKPDTPVVCI
+455 GAKLAKPDVPVVCI
-469 IGDGDFMMGV
+469 IGDGDFMMCV
-479 QELAVCAMHNVP
+479 QELAVCAMYDIP
-491 VVFLVL
+491 VVFLIL

-508 QNHLMG
+508 QNYLIG
-514 RQIGSEFNQHAGDG
+514 RQIGSEFNKHADG
-528 QAYSV
+528 GQPYSV
-533 DFVSLA
+533 DFAALA
-539 KSFGFDFSAK
+539 KSFGFDVAAK
-549 AQKVDE
+549 VQAADD
-555 IGSHIKRALDS
+555 IASTIKRALDS
-566 NAPALVE
+566 KAPALVE

-581 VAAAEVVGWW
+581 VAASEVVGWW

-597 TATEAVKADYKA
+597 TASAAVKADYKA

-616 RWSRKDTE
+616 RWPASDDELRE
-624 GVKPMSTSG
+624 PVSAVG

>member
-1 MRHVSKRDG
+1 
-10 RMFMQLTVGQL
+10 MQLTVGQI
-21 IGKTLKVYGVPYV
+21 IGKALKAYGVPYV

-52 VSKIRYIQVMH
+52 VSKLPFIQVMH
-63 EQSAVHIADAHYRVT
+63 EQSAVHIADAHYRAT

-102 YCDSTALLLITG
+102 HCDSTALLLITG

-129 DRFASPDFPH
+129 DRVASPDFPH
-139 IAAPVTKRTF
+139 LAVPVTKRTF
-149 DVIRPDQLPFVLHRA
+149 DVIRADQVPFVLHRA

-174 PVHMEIPLDVQAQTT
+174 PVHMELPLDVQVETS
-189 DIDVADLSKR
+189 DVDVADLSKR
-199 LPMGKTRADGPTI
+199 LPIGKPRGDAQAI
-212 EAAIELLL
+212 EAAIGLLL
-220 SATRPCIVAGGGAI
+220 SAKRPCVVVGGGAVSSDA
-234 TANAAPELTAL
+234 TPELTL
-245 AEKLG
+245 LVEKLA

-263 AEDNA
+263 AEDNP

-285 AANADILLSL
+285 AANADVVMSL

-317 AKLIQVDIDPR
+317 SKLIQVDIDPR

-334 PAEVGIVADCRLV
+334 PAEVGIAADCKLV
-347 LADILAGISAEQA
+347 LADILAGISDDQA
-360 RVARESRAT
+360 RKAREARAS
-369 YLNKLQRMKREWEE
+369 YLDKVEGLKQEWE
-383 KLERR
+383 KRLEHRR
-388 RSYNG
+388 GFHG
-393 MPTTMMRTLREL
+393 MPTTMLRTLREL
-405 RKALPRHGIVT
+405 RKVLPRRGIVT

-455 GAKLAKPDTPVVCI
+455 GAKLAKPDAPVVCI
-469 IGDGDFMMGV
+469 IGDGDFMMSV
-479 QELAVCAMHNVP
+479 QELAICAMYDIP

-508 QNHLMG
+508 QNYLIG
-514 RQIGSEFNQHAGDG
+514 RQIGAEFNQHAGNG
-528 QAYSV
+528 QPYSV
-533 DFVSLA
+533 DFVALA
-539 KSFGFDFSAK
+539 KSFGFEVAAK
-549 AQKVDE
+549 VQAPDD
-555 IGSHIKRALDS
+555 IGATIQRALDS

-597 TATEAVKADYKA
+597 TASDAVKADYKA

-616 RWSRKDTE
+616 HRSTTDVELTE
-624 GVKPMSTSG
+624 PISAVG

>member
-1 MRHVSKRDG
+1 MR
-10 RMFMQLTVGQL
+10 LTVGQI
-21 IGKTLKVYGVPYV
+21 IGKALRAYGVPYV

-52 VSKIRYIQVMH
+52 VSRLPFVQVMH

-102 YCDSTALLLITG
+102 HCDSTALLLITG

-139 IAAPVTKRTF
+139 IVAPVTKRSF
-149 DVIRPDQLPFVLHRA
+149 DVIRADQVPFVLHRA
-164 WNAMLTGRPG
+164 WNAMMTGRPG
-174 PVHMEIPLDVQAQTT
+174 PVHMELPLDVQVETT
-189 DIDVADLSKR
+189 DVDVADLDKR
-199 LPMGKTRADGPTI
+199 LPLGKPRADAQAI
-212 EAAIELLL
+212 EAAINLLL
-220 SATRPCIVAGGGAI
+220 TARRPCIVAGGGAI
-234 TANAAPELTAL
+234 SANATPELTML
-245 AEKLG
+245 VEKLG

-263 AEDNA
+263 AEDNP

-274 GWPGSLPGNNT
+274 GWPGSVPGNET
-285 AANADILLSL
+285 AANADVVMSL

-300 DWSASSYRKG
+300 DWSSSSYRKG

-317 AKLIQVDIDPR
+317 SKLIQVDIDPR

-334 PAEVGIVADCRLV
+334 PAEVGIAADCRLV
-347 LADILAGISAEQA
+347 LADILAGISEGQA
-360 RVARESRAT
+360 RKAREARTS
-369 YLNKLQRMKREWEE
+369 YLGGVEVLKKKWEE
-383 KLERR
+383 RLERR

-393 MPTTMMRTLREL
+393 MPTTMLRTLREL
-405 RKALPRHGIVT
+405 RRVLPRHGIVT

-455 GAKLAKPDTPVVCI
+455 GAKLARPDAPVVCI
-469 IGDGDFMMGV
+469 IGDGDFMMCV
-479 QELAVCAMHNVP
+479 QELAVCAMYDIP
-491 VVFLVL
+491 VVFLIL

-514 RQIGSEFNQHAGDG
+514 RQIGSEFQRHDGDG
-528 QAYSV
+528 RPYSV
-533 DFVSLA
+533 DFAGLA
-539 KSFGFDFSAK
+539 KSFGFEVAAK
-549 AQKVDE
+549 VQAADE
-555 IGSHIKRALDS
+555 IGSTIQRALDS

-591 DFPVLP
+591 DFPILP
-597 TATEAVKADYKA
+597 SASDAVKADYKA

-616 RWSRKDTE
+616 RRSASDVEVTE
-624 GVKPMSTSG
+624 PVSATG

>member
-1 MRHVSKRDG
+1 
-10 RMFMQLTVGQL
+10 MQLTVGQI
-21 IGKTLKVYGVPYV
+21 IGKALKAYGVPYV

-52 VSKIRYIQVMH
+52 VSKLRFIQVMH

-102 YCDSTALLLITG
+102 HCDSTALLLITG

-139 IAAPVTKRTF
+139 IVAPVTKRTF
-149 DVIRPDQLPFVLHRA
+149 DVIRADQVPFVLHRA
-164 WNAMLTGRPG
+164 WNAMLTGRSG
-174 PVHMEIPLDVQAQTT
+174 PVHMEVPLDVQVETT
-189 DIDVADLSKR
+189 DIDVADLATR
-199 LPMGKTRADGPTI
+199 LPMGKPRADTQAI
-212 EAAIELLL
+212 EAAIKLLL
-220 SATRPCIVAGGGAI
+220 TAKRPCIVVGGGAI
-234 TANAAPELTAL
+234 SANATPELTTL
-245 AEKLG
+245 VEKLG

-263 AEDNA
+263 AEDNP

-274 GWPGSLPGNNT
+274 GWPGSLPGNRT
-285 AANADILLSL
+285 AANADIVMSL

-334 PAEVGIVADCRLV
+334 PTEVGIAADCKLV
-347 LADILAGISAEQA
+347 LADILAGISNEQA
-360 RVARESRAT
+360 RKARESRAS
-369 YLNKLQRMKREWEE
+369 YLSHVEGLKKQWEE

-388 RSYNG
+388 RSYKG
-393 MPTTMMRTLREL
+393 IPTTMLRTLREL
-405 RKALPRHGIVT
+405 RKVLPRNGIVT

-435 RTHITSGSFSSMGF
+435 RAHITSGSFSSMGF

-455 GAKLAKPDTPVVCI
+455 GAKLAKPDAPVVCI
-469 IGDGDFMMGV
+469 IGDGDFMMSV
-479 QELAVCAMHNVP
+479 QELAVCAMYDIP

-508 QNHLMG
+508 QNYLIG
-514 RQIGSEFNQHAGDG
+514 RQIGSEFNHHNGSETP
-528 QAYSV
+528 YSV
-533 DFVSLA
+533 DFPLLA
-539 KSFGFDFSAK
+539 KSFGFEVAT
-549 AQKVDE
+549 KVQAADD
-555 IGSHIKRALDS
+555 IASNIKNALDS
-566 NAPALVE
+566 KAPALVE

-597 TATEAVKADYKA
+597 TASDAVKADYKA

-616 RWSRKDTE
+616 RRSASNVE
-624 GVKPMSTSG
+624 LSEPVSAVG